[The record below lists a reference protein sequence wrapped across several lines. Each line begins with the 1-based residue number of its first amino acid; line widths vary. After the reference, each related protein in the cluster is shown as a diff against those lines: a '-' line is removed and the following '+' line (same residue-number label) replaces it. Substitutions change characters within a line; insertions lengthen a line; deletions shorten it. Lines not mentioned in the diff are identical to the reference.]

1 VELLSLGFGKH
12 LSEQTI
18 LVYRDTLPREPKLKP
33 REDAVR
39 DLKLQLRHFVVE
51 LLVSNFE
58 ALEEVGLHQTDL
70 GSLCLLLLHGPAP
83 AGGLAELTGLTTG
96 AVTGVIDR
104 LEAGGFVRREVDPH
118 DRRKVIVVPDAGRVD
133 SDLFPH
139 FPSLQRARPREF
151 YDAFSIAELE
161 RITDFLARLTAPEE

>member
-1 VELLSLGFGKH
+1 MPKELELS
-12 LSEQTI
+12 
-18 LVYRDTLPREPKLKP
+18 PREA
-33 REDAVR
+33 AVR
-39 DLKLQLRHFVVE
+39 DLKLQLRQFVVE

-104 LEAGGFVRREVDPH
+104 LERGGFVRRELDPN
-118 DRRKVIVVPDAGRVD
+118 DRRKVIVVPDADRVD
-133 SDLFPH
+133 RDLFPH
-139 FPSLQRARPREF
+139 FPSLQKARPLEF
-151 YDAFSIAELE
+151 YDGFSIAELE
-161 RITDFLARLTAPEE
+161 RITEFLGRLTTPEA